1 MNRPGLGRRG
11 PSGDII
17 AHGLPSF
24 AVQSNLLQKTL
35 PRPTRGFARP
45 AQLPG
50 PGLAMNTII
59 LKSLGGRAE

>member
-17 AHGLPSF
+17 ARGLPSF
-24 AVQSNLLQKTL
+24 EVQSNLLHQTYADF
-35 PRPTRGFARP
+35 PR
-45 AQLPG
+45 PG